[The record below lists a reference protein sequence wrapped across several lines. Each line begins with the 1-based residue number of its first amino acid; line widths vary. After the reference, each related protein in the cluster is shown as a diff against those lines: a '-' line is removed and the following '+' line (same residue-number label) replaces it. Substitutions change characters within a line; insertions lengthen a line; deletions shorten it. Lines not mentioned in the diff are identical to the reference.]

1 MSLRHTPS
9 ATRRFT
15 VAALAV
21 ATIAAPSLTTA
32 AWSAAS
38 PIAATPIAATPTLG
52 ISAAN
57 ARDVGGFRTR
67 SGATVRTGIAYRSN
81 ALNTLTDADK
91 QTMIAHRIGTVIDL
105 RSPNEVAANPD
116 GLPPVAY
123 IRRPIW
129 NSGDDFYL
137 AVNRIIAGGPAAQ
150 QAALGDGGAA
160 KLMRDYYRWMI
171 TSPVSRSALAQTM
184 RDVASSPTPVLF
196 HCTSGKD
203 RTGLL
208 SAVILTAVGVD
219 EQTVRRDYL
228 ASNTHLEAGNRAQMA
243 YLVEKGLVADPAL
256 FAPILGVQRDFL
268 DASFDQMRRSYGSFD
283 RFLTAGLQ
291 LSDRDLRTL
300 RSRLIQRGPSLPF
313 AGSVDSGSAG

>member
-1 MSLRHTPS
+1 MSPRHSPS

-32 AWSAAS
+32 AWSAAA
-38 PIAATPIAATPTLG
+38 PIAATPTAAAPTLG

-57 ARDVGGFRTR
+57 ARDVGGYRTR
-67 SGATVRTGIAYRSN
+67 SGATVRTGVAYRSN
-81 ALNTLTDADK
+81 ALTTLTDADK
-91 QTMIAHRIGTVIDL
+91 QTMVARRIGTVIDL

-116 GLPPVAY
+116 NLPPVAY

-129 NSGDDFYL
+129 DSGADFYL
-137 AVNRIIAGGPAAQ
+137 TVNRIIAKGPAAQ

-160 KLMRDYYRWMI
+160 RLMRDYYRWMI
-171 TSPVSRSALAQTM
+171 TSATSRSALAQTM
-184 RDVASSPTPVLF
+184 RDIGASPTPVLF

-208 SAVILTAVGVD
+208 SAVMLTALGVD
-219 EQTVRRDYL
+219 QQTVRRDYL
-228 ASNTHLEAGNRAQMA
+228 ASTTYLAAGNRAQMA

-268 DASFDQMRRSYGSFD
+268 DASFDQIRRSYGSFD

-291 LSDRDLRTL
+291 LSDHDLRAL
-300 RSRLIQRGPSLPF
+300 RSRLIQRGPTMPF
-313 AGSVDSGSAG
+313 AGSVASGSAG